1 MERRASR
8 PSGLG
13 WPGEDA
19 RRSTGN
25 VSRGKVMTNDLLKEA
40 YGAMQ
45 HNRRRTAL
53 TMLGMAW
60 GIATVVI
67 LLAFGSGFERAI
79 SMIFSSWGTDVI
91 GVFPGRTSLQA
102 GGAKAGSEVRLQ
114 LADVDYVRN
123 EVPMIKGVTPIF
135 DKRNGVSIQHDTRTF
150 TNLVLTGVYPVY
162 ERIRGFGIATGRGL
176 SEEDQFQRARV
187 AVIGDE
193 AKRRLFSGEQAL
205 GQSIRINGVSFEVVG
220 VYQHKVQGG
229 DNNDNSMVVIPFS
242 TMGDLF
248 DTLYISGI
256 FMDYEG
262 QDHQQLARVVRSV
275 LAAHHN
281 FRPDDHRAVFIA
293 DFKQDFDE
301 FRIVTVA
308 LKVLLAFIGAL
319 TLGIGGIGLMN
330 IMLDSVQQRTREI
343 GVEKALGAHR
353 MHILFQFLAE
363 AMAITFAGGLA
374 GIGIAYLISW
384 GVGALPLMS
393 AFGENLQAGDI
404 HLHINV
410 GSLAVATGILGV
422 VGVLSGMV
430 PAIRAARL
438 DPIESLRYE

>member
-1 MERRASR
+1 
-8 PSGLG
+8 
-13 WPGEDA
+13 
-19 RRSTGN
+19 
-25 VSRGKVMTNDLLKEA
+25 MTSDLLKET

-45 HNRRRTAL
+45 HNRRRTTL

-79 SMIFSSWGTDVI
+79 SLIFSSWGVDVI
-91 GVFPGRTSLQA
+91 GAFPGRTSLQA
-102 GGAKAGSEVRLQ
+102 GGSKAGSEVRLK
-114 LADVDYVRN
+114 LADVEYIRN
-123 EVPMIKGVTPIF
+123 EVPMVKGVTPIF
-135 DKRNGVSIQHDTRTF
+135 DRQAGATIQHDTRTY
-150 TNLVLTGVYPVY
+150 TNLFLTGVFPVY
-162 ERIRGFGIATGRGL
+162 ERIRGFAVAAGRGL
-176 SEEDQFQRARV
+176 SEEDQIQRARV

-193 AKRRLFSGEQAL
+193 AKRRLFSGQPAL
-205 GQSIRINGVSFEVVG
+205 GQSIRINGLSFHVVG

-248 DTLYISGI
+248 DTQYITGI

-301 FRIVTVA
+301 FRIVTIA
-308 LKVLLAFIGAL
+308 LKALLAFIGAL

-330 IMLDSVQQRTREI
+330 IMLVSVQQRTREI

-353 MHILFQFLAE
+353 AHILFQFLAE
-363 AMAITFAGGLA
+363 AMTITFAGGLA
-374 GIGIAYLISW
+374 GIAIAYLISW

-393 AFGENLQAGDI
+393 AFGDNLQAGDI
-404 HLHINV
+404 HLRINV
-410 GSLAVATGILGV
+410 SSLAVATVILSLVGIV
-422 VGVLSGMV
+422 SGMV
-430 PAIRAARL
+430 PAVRAARL

>member
-1 MERRASR
+1 
-8 PSGLG
+8 
-13 WPGEDA
+13 
-19 RRSTGN
+19 
-25 VSRGKVMTNDLLKEA
+25 MTNDLLKEA

-45 HNRRRTAL
+45 HNRRRTTL

-79 SMIFSSWGTDVI
+79 DLIFSSWGTDVI
-91 GVFPGRTSLQA
+91 GAFPGRTSLQA

-114 LADVDYVRN
+114 VADVDYIRN
-123 EVPMIKGVTPIF
+123 EVPMVKGVTPVF
-135 DKRNGVSIQHDTRTF
+135 DKQNGASIQHDTRTF
-150 TNLVLTGVYPVY
+150 TNLFLTGVYPVY
-162 ERIRGFGIATGRGL
+162 QRIRSFDVAAGRGL
-176 SEEDQFQRARV
+176 SDQDQAEHARV

-193 AKRRLFSGEQAL
+193 AKRKLFSGEPAL
-205 GQSIRINGVSFEVVG
+205 GQSIRISGVSFQVIG

-242 TMGDLF
+242 TMGDLY
-248 DTLYISGI
+248 DTRYITGI

-275 LAAHHN
+275 LAGHHN
-281 FRPDDHRAVFIA
+281 FRPDDRRAVFIA

-301 FRIVTVA
+301 FTIVTTA

-330 IMLDSVQQRTREI
+330 IMLVSVQQRTREI
-343 GVEKALGAHR
+343 GVEKALGAQKR
-353 MHILFQFLAE
+353 HILFQFLAE
-363 AMAITFAGGLA
+363 ALAITFAGGVA

-393 AFGENLQAGDI
+393 AFGDNLQAGDI

-410 GSLAVATGILGV
+410 SSLAVATIILGA
-422 VGVLSGMV
+422 VGMLSGMV

>member
-1 MERRASR
+1 
-8 PSGLG
+8 
-13 WPGEDA
+13 
-19 RRSTGN
+19 
-25 VSRGKVMTNDLLKEA
+25 MTNDLLREA

-45 HNRRRTAL
+45 HNRRRTTL

-79 SMIFSSWGTDVI
+79 GLIFSSWGVDVI
-91 GVFPGRTSLQA
+91 GAFPGRTSLQA
-102 GGAKAGSEVRLQ
+102 GGAKAGSEVRLK
-114 LADVDYVRN
+114 LADVEYIRN
-123 EVPMIKGVTPIF
+123 EVPMVKGVTPIF
-135 DKRNGVSIQHDTRTF
+135 DRQNGASIQHDARTF
-150 TNLVLTGVYPVY
+150 TNLFLTGVYPVY
-162 ERIRGFGIATGRGL
+162 ERIRGFDVASGRGL

-205 GQSIRINGVSFEVVG
+205 GQSIRINGLSFEVVG
-220 VYQHKVQGG
+220 VYQHTVQGG

-248 DTLYISGI
+248 DTQYITGI

-262 QDHQQLARVVRSV
+262 EDHQQLARVVRAI
-275 LAAHHN
+275 LAGHHN

-330 IMLDSVQQRTREI
+330 IMLVSVQQRTREI
-343 GVEKALGAHR
+343 GVEKALGARKH
-353 MHILFQFLAE
+353 HILVQFLAE
-363 AMAITFAGGLA
+363 ALAITSVGG
-374 GIGIAYLISW
+374 ICGIALAYTISALVGRITLYSAIAKNGQNADIYLLISPTS
-384 GVGALPLMS
+384 VIVATV
-393 AFGENLQAGDI
+393 I
-404 HLHINV
+404 
-410 GSLAVATGILGV
+410 LAVTGLV
-422 VGVLSGMV
+422 SGMI
-430 PAIRAARL
+430 PAVRAARL

>member
-1 MERRASR
+1 MR
-8 PSGLG
+8 
-13 WPGEDA
+13 
-19 RRSTGN
+19 
-25 VSRGKVMTNDLLKEA
+25 DLLQEA

-45 HNRRRTAL
+45 HNRRRTTL

-79 SMIFSSWGTDVI
+79 SLIFSSWGTDVI
-91 GVFPGRTSLQA
+91 GAFPGRTSLQS
-102 GGAKAGSEVRLQ
+102 GGSKAGSEVKLK
-114 LADVDYVRN
+114 LADVDYIRN

-135 DKRNGVSIQHDTRTF
+135 DKGNGVTIQHDTRTY
-150 TNLVLTGVYPVY
+150 TNLFFTGVYPVY
-162 ERIRGFGIATGRGL
+162 DRIRGFEVASGRGM
-176 SEEDQFQRARV
+176 SEVDLLEHDRV
-187 AVIGDE
+187 AIIGDE

-205 GQSIRINGVSFEVVG
+205 GQSIRINGVTFQVIG
-220 VYQHKVQGG
+220 VYKHKVQGG
-229 DNNDNSMVVIPFS
+229 DNNDNTMVVIPFT

-248 DTLYISGI
+248 DTQYISGM

-262 QDHQQLARVVRSV
+262 ESHQQIARVVRSV
-275 LAAHHN
+275 LAGHHN
-281 FRPDDHRAVFIA
+281 FRPDDRRAVFIA
-293 DFKQDFDE
+293 DFKQDFDD
-301 FRIVTVA
+301 FTIVTTA

-330 IMLDSVQQRTREI
+330 IMLVSVQQRTREI
-343 GVEKALGAHR
+343 GVEKALGAQKR
-353 MHILFQFLAE
+353 HILLQFLAE
-363 AMAITFAGGLA
+363 ALAITFAGGAA

-393 AFGENLQAGDI
+393 AFGDNLQAGDI
-404 HLHINV
+404 HLQINIS
-410 GSLAVATGILGV
+410 SLAVATVILSV
-422 VGVLSGMV
+422 VGILSGMV

>member
-1 MERRASR
+1 
-8 PSGLG
+8 
-13 WPGEDA
+13 
-19 RRSTGN
+19 
-25 VSRGKVMTNDLLKEA
+25 MTNDLLKEA

-45 HNRRRTAL
+45 HNRRRTTL

-79 SMIFSSWGTDVI
+79 GLIFSSWGTDVI
-91 GVFPGRTSLQA
+91 GAFPGRTSLQA
-102 GGAKAGSEVRLQ
+102 GGAKAGAEVRLK

-123 EVPMIKGVTPIF
+123 EVPMVKGVTPIF
-135 DKRNGVSIQHDTRTF
+135 DKRNVTIQHDTRTY
-150 TNLVLTGVYPVY
+150 TNLFLTGVYPVY
-162 ERIRGFGIATGRGL
+162 ERIRGFNVATGRGL
-176 SEEDQFQRARV
+176 SEQDQLEHARV

-193 AKRRLFSGEQAL
+193 AKRRLFSGEQVL
-205 GQSIRINGVSFEVVG
+205 GQSIRINGVSFQVIG
-220 VYQHKVQGG
+220 TYQHKVQGG
-229 DNNDNSMVVIPFS
+229 DDNDNTLIAIPFS
-242 TMGDLF
+242 AMGDLY
-248 DTLYISGI
+248 DTQYITGI

-275 LAAHHN
+275 LAGHHN
-281 FRPDDHRAVFIA
+281 FRPDDRRAVFIA

-301 FRIVTVA
+301 FTVVTTA

-330 IMLDSVQQRTREI
+330 IMLVSVQQRTREI
-343 GVEKALGAHR
+343 GVEKALGAQKS
-353 MHILFQFLAE
+353 HILFQFLAE
-363 AMAITFAGGLA
+363 ALAITFAGGAA

-393 AFGENLQAGDI
+393 AFGDNLQAGDI
-404 HLHINV
+404 HLHINL
-410 GSLAVATGILGV
+410 GSLAVAIGILGV

>member
-1 MERRASR
+1 
-8 PSGLG
+8 
-13 WPGEDA
+13 
-19 RRSTGN
+19 
-25 VSRGKVMTNDLLKEA
+25 MTSDLLKEA

-45 HNRRRTAL
+45 HNRRRTTL

-79 SMIFSSWGTDVI
+79 TLIFSSWGTDVI
-91 GVFPGRTSLQA
+91 GAFPGRTSLQA
-102 GGAKAGSEVRLQ
+102 GGAKAGTEVRLK
-114 LADVDYVRN
+114 LADVDYIRN
-123 EVPMIKGVTPIF
+123 EVPMVKGVTPIF
-135 DKRNGVSIQHDTRTF
+135 DKQNGVTIQHDTRTF
-150 TNLVLTGVYPVY
+150 TNLFLTGVYPVY
-162 ERIRGFGIATGRGL
+162 ERIRGFAVATGRGL
-176 SEEDQFQRARV
+176 SEQDQLEHARV

-205 GQSIRINGVSFEVVG
+205 GQNIRINGVSFQVIG
-220 VYQHKVQGG
+220 IYQHKVQGG
-229 DNNDNSMVVIPFS
+229 DNNDNTMVVIPFS
-242 TMGDLF
+242 AMGDLY
-248 DTLYISGI
+248 DTQYITGI

-275 LAAHHN
+275 LAGHHN
-281 FRPDDHRAVFIA
+281 YRPDDRRAVFIA

-301 FRIVTVA
+301 FTIVTTA
-308 LKVLLAFIGAL
+308 LKILLAFIGAL

-330 IMLDSVQQRTREI
+330 IMLVSVQQRTREI
-343 GVEKALGAHR
+343 GVEKALGAQKR
-353 MHILFQFLAE
+353 HILFQFLAE
-363 AMAITFAGGLA
+363 ALAITFAGGVA

-393 AFGENLQAGDI
+393 AFGDNLQAGDI

-410 GSLAVATGILGV
+410 SSLIVATGILGV